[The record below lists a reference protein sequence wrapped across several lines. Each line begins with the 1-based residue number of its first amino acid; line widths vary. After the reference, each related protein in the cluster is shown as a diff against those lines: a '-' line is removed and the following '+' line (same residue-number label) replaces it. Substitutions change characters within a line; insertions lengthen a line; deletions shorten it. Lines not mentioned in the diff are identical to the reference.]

1 MKVDALFISDVHL
14 GSKGSNAEL
23 LLEML
28 KEYEP
33 KELIIVG
40 DFIDGWLL
48 KKRHYWT
55 QDFSN
60 VIRKILSYTKKGTK
74 VTYITGNHD
83 DFLRSYIP
91 IYFGDNINVVN
102 EMVWEDYF
110 ITHGD
115 LYDGIVQMK
124 WLGRLGSFGYEL
136 AISLDMLMKKFG
148 YKKSLSKFLKKKVK
162 DAVKF
167 ITNFEEQLLYQSK
180 KRNCKGVVCGH
191 IHTPEIKTM
200 PNGMIYMN
208 DGDWVESCS
217 ALVEHYDGRWE
228 IIYWTKAQDDVVI
241 DITKRK
247 RDKS

>member
-124 WLGRLGSFGYEL
+124 WLGKLGSFGYEL

-167 ITNFEEQLLYQSK
+167 ITNFEKQLVYQSK
-180 KRNCKGVVCGH
+180 KRNCKGVICGH
-191 IHTPEIKTM
+191 IHTPENKYIDGIHYL
-200 PNGMIYMN
+200 NC
-208 DGDWVESCS
+208 GDWIENNSYII
-217 ALVEHYDGRWE
+217 YDKGRWE
-228 IIYWTKAQDDVVI
+228 LKEMIKP
-241 DITKRK
+241 
-247 RDKS
+247 

>member
-23 LLEML
+23 LLGML

-102 EMVWEDYF
+102 EMIWEDYF

-124 WLGRLGSFGYEL
+124 WLGKLGSFGYEL

-167 ITNFEEQLLYQSK
+167 ITNFEEQLVYQSK

-191 IHTPEIKTM
+191 IHTPENKYIDGIHYL
-200 PNGMIYMN
+200 NC
-208 DGDWVESCS
+208 GDWIENNS
-217 ALVEHYDGRWE
+217 Y
-228 IIYWTKAQDDVVI
+228 IIYNKGKWELKEMI
-241 DITKRK
+241 KPI
-247 RDKS
+247 